1 MRKITP
7 ILCFIGFL
15 GLETLPGC
23 YPAPQRTAAPPP
35 TASPSYQHDAVKLM
49 PEPTDSAAV
58 QPGFDDVP
66 LVNQQIPEEPRFVQ
80 AYAAIGRPR
89 ILVFVN
95 RTLDGQLL
103 PVNDTGPLATIENTK
118 QSNAAV
124 KVNNSSNTTNYGYWH
139 TNVDTQNSDVESP
152 GPFKYVDRTQVY
164 LRLGE
169 YDEAAARQIDYGLIE
184 NTLTDWLSADGQVTI
199 ISPIAARQRLTDQE
213 VQELQNGRPQ
223 MMGEIAQKLQTDV
236 LVQVECRPSRQTTQ
250 GLVVTLLASAMNTRG
265 GQQIAQA
272 AVQIPLPM
280 EKTTINRY
288 TRFIAR
294 KLMDEMTNAWNA
306 RAALPPSATQP
317 APR

>member
-1 MRKITP
+1 VRKITP
-7 ILCFIGFL
+7 ILCFIGLL

-23 YPAPQRTAAPPP
+23 YPAPQRAAPPP
-35 TASPSYQHDAVKLM
+35 ASGSYQHDAVKPM
-49 PEPTDSAAV
+49 PEPTDNAAA
-58 QPGFDDVP
+58 QPGFDDVA
-66 LVNQQIPEEPRFVQ
+66 LVNQQIPEQPRFVQ
-80 AYAAIGRPR
+80 AYAVIGRPR

-95 RTLDGQLL
+95 RTLEGQLL

-118 QSNAAV
+118 QSDAAV
-124 KVNNSSNTTNYGYWH
+124 KINSSSNTTNYGYWN
-139 TNVDTQNSDVESP
+139 TGVNTQNNDVESP
-152 GPFKYVDRTQVY
+152 GQFKYVDRTQVY
-164 LRLGE
+164 LRPGE
-169 YDEAAARQIDYGLIE
+169 YDEAAAKQVDYGLIE

-199 ISPIAARQRLTDQE
+199 ISPIAARQRLTDQQ
-213 VQELQNGRPQ
+213 VQELQSGRPQ

-272 AVQIPLPM
+272 SVQIPLPM

-288 TRFIAR
+288 TRFVAR

-306 RAALPPSATQP
+306 RAALPPPATQP
-317 APR
+317 ALR